1 MPTACVAHVGSA
13 AWERLPEAL
22 RLLRG
27 RFGRVPV
34 YPASDPGDA
43 ESLAADL
50 AAEVDVLMVFGGD
63 GTVHEVANGLPIP
76 AGDGPVVALLPG
88 GTGNDLARAIGIPR
102 DPVAAATELAGARP
116 RSLDL
121 LDCGP
126 GRGPSGRGRG
136 RPPVAGAAQ
145 VAVGPR
151 RAANG
156 VNAGFAAAAT
166 EVLSRRVK
174 KLLGPAA
181 YLVGGVRAGVNPP
194 TWPARVEVD
203 GRVVEG
209 EALAVVVGNG
219 GSFGGGRWLIP
230 EADVG
235 DGLLDV
241 LVVPADTSKAELAR
255 HLARDNHLPGD
266 LPRLR
271 GPSATVVTD
280 MPCRLDGEP
289 APTPGSVTVIPAAWR
304 VLAPA

>member
-1 MPTACVAHVGSA
+1 MPSACVAHVGSA

-22 RLLRG
+22 GLLRP

-34 YPASDPGDA
+34 HPASDPGDA
-43 ESLAADL
+43 QALTAELAG
-50 AAEVDVLMVFGGD
+50 EVDVLLVFGGD
-63 GTVHEVANGLPIP
+63 GTVHEVANGLPLG
-76 AGDGPVVALLPG
+76 GDGPLVALLPA
-88 GTGNDLARAIGIPR
+88 GTGNDLARAIGVPP
-102 DPVAAATELAGARP
+102 DPVAAAAELAQAGP
-116 RSLDL
+116 RTLDL
-121 LDCGP
+121 LDCGD
-126 GRGPSGRGRG
+126 
-136 RPPVAGAAQ
+136 
-145 VAVGPR
+145 R

-156 VNAGFAAAAT
+156 INAGFAAAAT
-166 EVLSRRVK
+166 DVLSRRVK
-174 KLLGPAA
+174 RALGPAA
-181 YLVGGVRAGVNPP
+181 YVVGGVWAGLDPP

-230 EADVG
+230 DADLG

-241 LVVPADTSKAELAR
+241 LVVPASASKAKLAR
-255 HLARDNHLPGD
+255 HLAMDRRLPGD

-289 APTPGSVTVIPAAWR
+289 APTPGSVAVIPGAWQ
-304 VLAPA
+304 VLVPP

>member
-1 MPTACVAHVGSA
+1 MPTACIAHLGSA

-22 RLLRG
+22 GLLRP
-27 RFGRVPV
+27 RFGRVPL

-43 ESLAADL
+43 ETLAAEL
-50 AAEVDVLMVFGGD
+50 AAEVDVLLVFGGD
-63 GTVHEVANGLPIP
+63 GTVHEVANGLPLP
-76 AGDGPVVALLPG
+76 GGDGPLIALLPA
-88 GTGNDLARAIGIPR
+88 GTGNDLARAIGMPP
-102 DPVAAATELAGARP
+102 DPVAAAAELAGARP
-116 RSLDL
+116 RPLDL

-126 GRGPSGRGRG
+126 
-136 RPPVAGAAQ
+136 
-145 VAVGPR
+145 R

-156 VNAGFAAAAT
+156 INAGFAAAAT
-166 EVLSRRVK
+166 DVLSRRVK
-174 KLLGPAA
+174 KALGPAA
-181 YLVGGVRAGVNPP
+181 YLVGGVRAGLSPP

-230 EADVG
+230 DADVG

-241 LVVPADTSKAELAR
+241 LVVPAAVSKARLAR
-255 HLARDNHLPGD
+255 HLAMDRRLPGD

-289 APTPGSVTVIPAAWR
+289 APTPGSVTVIPAAWQ

>member
-43 ESLAADL
+43 ETLAAEL

-63 GTVHEVANGLPIP
+63 GTVHEVANGLPVPATAPWSPCCPAAPATTWPGRSASPRTRWPRPPSSPGPAPDPSTCSTAAP
-76 AGDGPVVALLPG
+76 AGPPTASTP
-88 GTGNDLARAIGIPR
+88 A
-102 DPVAAATELAGARP
+102 
-116 RSLDL
+116 S
-121 LDCGP
+121 
-126 GRGPSGRGRG
+126 
-136 RPPVAGAAQ
+136 RPP
-145 VAVGPR
+145 PPTCCR
-151 RAANG
+151 
-156 VNAGFAAAAT
+156 
-166 EVLSRRVK
+166 RRVK
-174 KLLGPAA
+174 RLLGPAA
-181 YLVGGVRAGVNPP
+181 YLAGGVRAGVNPP

-255 HLARDNHLPGD
+255 HLARDNRLPGD

>member
-1 MPTACVAHVGSA
+1 MPTACVAHIGSA

-43 ESLAADL
+43 ESLTAEL

-63 GTVHEVANGLPIP
+63 GTVHEVANGLPVP
-76 AGDGPVVALLPG
+76 AGPVIALLPG
-88 GTGNDLARAIGIPR
+88 GTGNDLARAIGIPP

-126 GRGPSGRGRG
+126 
-136 RPPVAGAAQ
+136 
-145 VAVGPR
+145 R

-166 EVLSRRVK
+166 EVLSPRVK
-174 KLLGPAA
+174 RFLGPAA
-181 YLVGGVRAGVNPP
+181 YLAGGVRAGVNPP

-255 HLARDNHLPGD
+255 HLARDNRLPGD

-289 APTPGSVTVIPAAWR
+289 APTPGSVTVIPAAWQ

>member
-1 MPTACVAHVGSA
+1 MPTACVAHLGSA

-43 ESLAADL
+43 ESLAAEL

-63 GTVHEVANGLPIP
+63 GTVHEVANGLPVP
-76 AGDGPVVALLPG
+76 DGPVVALLPG
-88 GTGNDLARAIGIPR
+88 GTGNDLARAIGIPP

-126 GRGPSGRGRG
+126 
-136 RPPVAGAAQ
+136 
-145 VAVGPR
+145 R

-156 VNAGFAAAAT
+156 INAGFAAAAT
-166 EVLSRRVK
+166 EVLSPRVK
-174 KLLGPAA
+174 RLLGPAA
-181 YLVGGVRAGVNPP
+181 YLAGGVRAGVNPP

-255 HLARDNHLPGD
+255 HLARDNRLPGD

-289 APTPGSVTVIPAAWR
+289 APTPGSVTVIPAAWQ
-304 VLAPA
+304 VLATA

>member
-22 RLLRG
+22 RLLRP

-34 YPASDPGDA
+34 YPAGDPGDA
-43 ESLAADL
+43 ETLAAEL
-50 AAEVDVLMVFGGD
+50 AGEVDVLVVFGGD
-63 GTVHEVANGLPIP
+63 GTVHEVANGLPLP
-76 AGDGPVVALLPG
+76 GRGPLVALLPA
-88 GTGNDLARAIGIPR
+88 GTGNDLARAIGMPP
-102 DPVAAATELAGARP
+102 DPVAAAAELADARP
-116 RSLDL
+116 RPLDL
-121 LDCGP
+121 LECGP
-126 GRGPSGRGRG
+126 GRGTSGRGRG
-136 RPPVAGAAQ
+136 HPAVAGSAQ

-156 VNAGFAAAAT
+156 INAGFAAAAT
-166 EVLSRRVK
+166 DVLPRRVK
-174 KLLGPAA
+174 KALGPAA
-181 YLVGGVRAGVNPP
+181 YLVGGVRAGINPP

-230 EADVG
+230 DADVG

-241 LVVPADTSKAELAR
+241 LVVPAAVSKAKLAR
-255 HLARDNHLPGD
+255 HLARDHRLPGD

-271 GPSATVVTD
+271 GPEATVATD

-289 APTPGSVTVIPAAWR
+289 APTPGSVTVIPAAWQ
-304 VLAPA
+304 VFAPA

>member
-1 MPTACVAHVGSA
+1 MPTACVAHLGSA
-13 AWERLPEAL
+13 DWERLPQAL
-22 RLLRG
+22 GLLRA

-43 ESLAADL
+43 ETLAAEL
-50 AAEVDVLMVFGGD
+50 AAEVEVLLVFGGD
-63 GTVHEVANGLPIP
+63 GTVHEVANGLPLG
-76 AGDGPVVALLPG
+76 GDGPLVGLLPA
-88 GTGNDLARAIGIPR
+88 GTGNDLARAIGMPP
-102 DPVAAATELAGARP
+102 DPVAAAAELAGARP
-116 RSLDL
+116 RTLDL
-121 LDCGP
+121 LDCG
-126 GRGPSGRGRG
+126 
-136 RPPVAGAAQ
+136 A
-145 VAVGPR
+145 R

-156 VNAGFAAAAT
+156 INAGFAAAAT
-166 EVLSRRVK
+166 DVLSRRVK

-181 YLVGGVRAGVNPP
+181 YLAGGVRAGVNPP

-203 GRVVEG
+203 GRVVSG

-219 GSFGGGRWLIP
+219 GSFGGGRWLLP
-230 EADVG
+230 DADVG

-241 LVVPADTSKAELAR
+241 LVVPAAASKAKLAR
-255 HLARDNHLPGD
+255 HLAMDRRLPGD

-304 VLAPA
+304 LLAPA

>member
-1 MPTACVAHVGSA
+1 MTAACVAHVGSA

-22 RLLRG
+22 GLLRP

-34 YPASDPGDA
+34 HPASDPGDA
-43 ESLAADL
+43 QALTAELAG
-50 AAEVDVLMVFGGD
+50 EVDVLLVFGGD
-63 GTVHEVANGLPIP
+63 GTVHEVANGLPLG
-76 AGDGPVVALLPG
+76 GDGPLVALLPA
-88 GTGNDLARAIGIPR
+88 GTGNDLARAIGVPP
-102 DPVAAATELAGARP
+102 DPVAAAAELAQAGP
-116 RSLDL
+116 RTLDL
-121 LDCGP
+121 LDCGD
-126 GRGPSGRGRG
+126 
-136 RPPVAGAAQ
+136 
-145 VAVGPR
+145 R

-156 VNAGFAAAAT
+156 INAGFAAAAT
-166 EVLSRRVK
+166 DVLSRRVK
-174 KLLGPAA
+174 RALGPAA
-181 YLVGGVRAGVNPP
+181 YVVGGVWAGLDPP

-230 EADVG
+230 DADLG

-241 LVVPADTSKAELAR
+241 LVVPASASKAKLAR
-255 HLARDNHLPGD
+255 HLAKDGRLPGD

-289 APTPGSVTVIPAAWR
+289 LPTPGSVAVIPGAWQ
-304 VLAPA
+304 VLVPP

>member
-1 MPTACVAHVGSA
+1 MTAACVAHVGSA

-22 RLLRG
+22 GLLRP

-34 YPASDPGDA
+34 HPASDPGDA
-43 ESLAADL
+43 QALTAELAG
-50 AAEVDVLMVFGGD
+50 EVDVLLVFGGD
-63 GTVHEVANGLPIP
+63 GTVHEVANGLPLG
-76 AGDGPVVALLPG
+76 GDGPLVALLPA
-88 GTGNDLARAIGIPR
+88 GTGNDLARAIGMPP
-102 DPVAAATELAGARP
+102 DPVAAAAELPDARP
-116 RSLDL
+116 RPLDL
-121 LDCGP
+121 LDCG
-126 GRGPSGRGRG
+126 S
-136 RPPVAGAAQ
+136 
-145 VAVGPR
+145 R

-156 VNAGFAAAAT
+156 INAGFAAAAT
-166 EVLSRRVK
+166 DVLSRRVK
-174 KLLGPAA
+174 RALGPAA
-181 YLVGGVRAGVNPP
+181 YVVGGVWAGLDPP

-230 EADVG
+230 DADLG

-241 LVVPADTSKAELAR
+241 LVVPAGVSKARLAR
-255 HLARDNHLPGD
+255 HLARDRRLPGD

-271 GPSATVVTD
+271 GPAATVVTD

-289 APTPGSVTVIPAAWR
+289 APTPGSVTVIPAAWQ

>member
-1 MPTACVAHVGSA
+1 MPAACVAHVGSS

-22 RLLRG
+22 RLLRP

-34 YPASDPGDA
+34 YPAGDPGDA
-43 ESLAADL
+43 ETLAAEL
-50 AAEVDVLMVFGGD
+50 ATEVDVLVVFGGD
-63 GTVHEVANGLPIP
+63 GTVHEVANGLPLG
-76 AGDGPVVALLPG
+76 GDGPLVALLPA
-88 GTGNDLARAIGIPR
+88 GTGNDLARALGMPP
-102 DPVAAATELAGARP
+102 DPVAAAGELADARP
-116 RSLDL
+116 RTLDL
-121 LDCGP
+121 LDC
-126 GRGPSGRGRG
+126 
-136 RPPVAGAAQ
+136 
-145 VAVGPR
+145 GPR

-166 EVLSRRVK
+166 DILPRAVK
-174 KLLGPAA
+174 KALGPAA
-181 YLVGGVRAGVNPP
+181 YVVGGIRAGVSPP

-203 GRVVEG
+203 GKVVEG

-230 EADVG
+230 DADVG

-241 LVVPADTSKAELAR
+241 LVVPAAVSKAKLAR
-255 HLARDNHLPGD
+255 HLARDNRLPGD

-271 GPSATVVTD
+271 GPAATVVTD

-289 APTPGSVTVIPAAWR
+289 APTPGSVAVMPSAWK

>member
-1 MPTACVAHVGSA
+1 MTAACVAHVGSA
-13 AWERLPEAL
+13 AFQRLPEAL
-22 RLLRG
+22 GLLRS

-43 ESLAADL
+43 ETLAGEL
-50 AAEVDVLMVFGGD
+50 AGEVDVLLVFGGV
-63 GTVHEVANGLPIP
+63 GTVHEVVNGLPLTAP
-76 AGDGPVVALLPG
+76 DGPLVALLPA
-88 GTGNDLARAIGIPR
+88 GTGNDLARAIGLPP
-102 DPVAAATELAGARP
+102 DPVTAAMELADARP
-116 RSLDL
+116 RILDL
-121 LDCGP
+121 LDCG
-126 GRGPSGRGRG
+126 
-136 RPPVAGAAQ
+136 Q
-145 VAVGPR
+145 R

-156 VNAGFAAAAT
+156 INAGFAAAAT
-166 EVLSRRVK
+166 DVLSRRVK
-174 KLLGPAA
+174 KALGPVA
-181 YLVGGVRAGVNPP
+181 YMVGGMWAGKNPP

-203 GRVVEG
+203 GRMVEG

-230 EADVG
+230 DADVG

-241 LVVPADTSKAELAR
+241 LVVPAAVSKARLAR
-255 HLARDNHLPGD
+255 HLARDRRLPGD

-289 APTPGSVTVIPAAWR
+289 APTPGSVTVLPAAWR

>member
-1 MPTACVAHVGSA
+1 MPSACVAHVGSS

-43 ESLAADL
+43 ETLAAEL

-63 GTVHEVANGLPIP
+63 GTVHEVANGLPLP
-76 AGDGPVVALLPG
+76 AGDAPLVALLPA
-88 GTGNDLARAIGIPR
+88 GTGNDLARAIGMPL

-116 RSLDL
+116 RPLDL

-126 GRGPSGRGRG
+126 
-136 RPPVAGAAQ
+136 
-145 VAVGPR
+145 R

-156 VNAGFAAAAT
+156 INAGFAAAAT
-166 EVLSRRVK
+166 DVLSRRVK

-181 YLVGGVRAGVNPP
+181 YLVGGVRAGINPP

-203 GRVVEG
+203 GQVVESD
-209 EALAVVVGNG
+209 ALAVVVGNG
-219 GSFGGGRWLIP
+219 GSFGGGRWLLP
-230 EADVG
+230 DADVG

-241 LVVPADTSKAELAR
+241 LVVPAAVSKASLAR
-255 HLARDNHLPGD
+255 HLARDNRLPGD

-271 GPSATVVTD
+271 GPSATVATE

-289 APTPGSVTVIPAAWR
+289 APTPGSITVMPAAWR

>member
-22 RLLRG
+22 GLLRG

-34 YPASDPGDA
+34 YLASDPGDA
-43 ESLAADL
+43 EALAAEL
-50 AAEVDVLMVFGGD
+50 AAEVDVLVVFGGD
-63 GTVHEVANGLPIP
+63 GTVHEVANGLPVP

-88 GTGNDLARAIGIPR
+88 GTGNDLARAIGIPP

-126 GRGPSGRGRG
+126 
-136 RPPVAGAAQ
+136 
-145 VAVGPR
+145 R

-166 EVLSRRVK
+166 EVLSPRVK
-174 KLLGPAA
+174 RFLGPAA
-181 YLVGGVRAGVNPP
+181 YLAGGVRAGVNPP

-230 EADVG
+230 EADVS

-255 HLARDNHLPGD
+255 HLARDNRLPGD

>member
-1 MPTACVAHVGSA
+1 MPTACVAHIGSA

-43 ESLAADL
+43 ESLAAEL

-63 GTVHEVANGLPIP
+63 GTVHEVANGLPVP
-76 AGDGPVVALLPG
+76 DGPVIALLPG
-88 GTGNDLARAIGIPR
+88 GTGNDLARAIGIPP

-126 GRGPSGRGRG
+126 
-136 RPPVAGAAQ
+136 
-145 VAVGPR
+145 R

-166 EVLSRRVK
+166 EVLSPRVK
-174 KLLGPAA
+174 RLLGPAA
-181 YLVGGVRAGVNPP
+181 YLAGGVRAGVRSP

-255 HLARDNHLPGD
+255 HLARDNRLPGD

>member
-1 MPTACVAHVGSA
+1 MPTACIAHVGSA

-22 RLLRG
+22 DLLRG

-34 YPASDPGDA
+34 YPAGDPGDA
-43 ESLAADL
+43 ETL
-50 AAEVDVLMVFGGD
+50 AAELATQVDVLVVFGGD

-76 AGDGPVVALLPG
+76 AGDGPLIALLPA
-88 GTGNDLARAIGIPR
+88 GTGNDLARAIGMPP
-102 DPVAAATELAGARP
+102 DPVAAASELTGARP
-116 RSLDL
+116 RPLDL

-126 GRGPSGRGRG
+126 
-136 RPPVAGAAQ
+136 
-145 VAVGPR
+145 R

-156 VNAGFAAAAT
+156 INAGFAAAAT
-166 EVLSRRVK
+166 DVLSRRVK
-174 KLLGPAA
+174 KALGPAA
-181 YLVGGVRAGVNPP
+181 YLVGGVRAGLNPP

-241 LVVPADTSKAELAR
+241 LVVPADASKASLAR
-255 HLARDNHLPGD
+255 HLARDRRLPGD

-271 GPSATVVTD
+271 GPAATLVTD

-289 APTPGSVTVIPAAWR
+289 APTPGSVAVVPAAWQ

>member
-1 MPTACVAHVGSA
+1 MPTACVAHLGSA

-43 ESLAADL
+43 ESLTAEL

-63 GTVHEVANGLPIP
+63 GTVHEVANGLPVP
-76 AGDGPVVALLPG
+76 DGPVIALLPG
-88 GTGNDLARAIGIPR
+88 GTGNDLAGEVDIPQDR
-102 DPVAAATELAGARP
+102 GAGATELAGARP

-126 GRGPSGRGRG
+126 
-136 RPPVAGAAQ
+136 
-145 VAVGPR
+145 R

-156 VNAGFAAAAT
+156 INAGFAAAAT
-166 EVLSRRVK
+166 EVLSPRVK
-174 KLLGPAA
+174 RFLGPAA
-181 YLVGGVRAGVNPP
+181 YLAGGVRAGVNPP

-241 LVVPADTSKAELAR
+241 LVVPADTSKADLAR
-255 HLARDNHLPGD
+255 HLARDNRLPGD

>member
-1 MPTACVAHVGSA
+1 MPAACVAHVGSA

-22 RLLRG
+22 ALLRP

-34 YPASDPGDA
+34 YPAGEPGDA
-43 ESLAADL
+43 ETLAAEL
-50 AAEVDVLMVFGGD
+50 AAEVDVLVVFGGD
-63 GTVHEVANGLPIP
+63 GTVHEVANGLPLG
-76 AGDGPVVALLPG
+76 GDGPLAALLPA
-88 GTGNDLARAIGIPR
+88 GTGNDLARALGLPP

-116 RSLDL
+116 RALDL
-121 LDCGP
+121 LDC
-126 GRGPSGRGRG
+126 
-136 RPPVAGAAQ
+136 
-145 VAVGPR
+145 GPR

-166 EVLSRRVK
+166 DVLSRPVK
-174 KLLGPAA
+174 KALGPAA
-181 YLVGGVRAGVNPP
+181 YLVGGLRAGVSPP

-241 LVVPADTSKAELAR
+241 LVVPAGASRVRLAR
-255 HLARDNHLPGD
+255 HLARDRRLPCD

-271 GPSATVVTD
+271 GPAATVVTD

-289 APTPGSVTVIPAAWR
+289 FPTPGSVTVLPGAWQVLVPA
-304 VLAPA
+304 

>member
-1 MPTACVAHVGSA
+1 MATACIAHVGSA

-22 RLLRG
+22 GLLRA

-34 YPASDPGDA
+34 YPAGDPGDA
-43 ESLAADL
+43 ETL
-50 AAEVDVLMVFGGD
+50 AAELAPQVDALVVFGGD
-63 GTVHEVANGLPIP
+63 GTVNEVANGLPIP
-76 AGDGPVVALLPG
+76 AADGPLVALLPA
-88 GTGNDLARAIGIPR
+88 GTGNDLARAIGMPP
-102 DPVAAATELAGARP
+102 DPVAAAAELAGARP
-116 RSLDL
+116 RPLDL
-121 LDCGP
+121 LDCG
-126 GRGPSGRGRG
+126 S
-136 RPPVAGAAQ
+136 
-145 VAVGPR
+145 R

-156 VNAGFAAAAT
+156 INAGFAAAAT
-166 EVLSRRVK
+166 DVLSRRVK
-174 KLLGPAA
+174 KALGPAA
-181 YLVGGVRAGVNPP
+181 YLVGGLWAGINPP

-230 EADVG
+230 DADVG

-241 LVVPADTSKAELAR
+241 LVVPAAASKAALAR
-255 HLARDNHLPGD
+255 HLARDRRLPGD

-271 GPSATVVTD
+271 GPEATVVTA

-289 APTPGSVTVIPAAWR
+289 APTPGSVAVIPAAWQ

>member
-1 MPTACVAHVGSA
+1 MPTACVAHLGSA

-43 ESLAADL
+43 ESLTAEL

-63 GTVHEVANGLPIP
+63 GTVHEVANGLPVP
-76 AGDGPVVALLPG
+76 DGPVIALLPG
-88 GTGNDLARAIGIPR
+88 GTGNDLARAIGIPP

-121 LDCGP
+121 LDCG
-126 GRGPSGRGRG
+126 S
-136 RPPVAGAAQ
+136 
-145 VAVGPR
+145 R

-156 VNAGFAAAAT
+156 INAGFAAAAT
-166 EVLSRRVK
+166 EVLSPRVK
-174 KLLGPAA
+174 RLLGPAA
-181 YLVGGVRAGVNPP
+181 YLAGGVRAGVNPP

-255 HLARDNHLPGD
+255 HLARDNRLPGD

>member
-1 MPTACVAHVGSA
+1 MPTACVAHLGSA

-43 ESLAADL
+43 ESLAAEL

-63 GTVHEVANGLPIP
+63 GTVHEVANGLPVP
-76 AGDGPVVALLPG
+76 DGPVIALLPG
-88 GTGNDLARAIGIPR
+88 GTGNDLARAIGIPP

-116 RSLDL
+116 RPLDL
-121 LDCGP
+121 LDCG
-126 GRGPSGRGRG
+126 S
-136 RPPVAGAAQ
+136 
-145 VAVGPR
+145 R

-156 VNAGFAAAAT
+156 INAGFAAAAT
-166 EVLSRRVK
+166 EVLSPRVK
-174 KLLGPAA
+174 RLLGPAA
-181 YLVGGVRAGVNPP
+181 YLAGGVRAGVNPP

-255 HLARDNHLPGD
+255 HLARDNRLPGD